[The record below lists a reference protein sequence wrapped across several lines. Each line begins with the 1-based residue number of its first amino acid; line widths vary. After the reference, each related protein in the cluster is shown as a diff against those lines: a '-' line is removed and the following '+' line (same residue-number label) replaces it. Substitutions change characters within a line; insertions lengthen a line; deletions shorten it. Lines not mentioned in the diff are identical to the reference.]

1 MLKKINLQVGG
12 MTCASCV
19 ANGEVA
25 LSMLPGVKKAV
36 VNLATG
42 KAAVEYDSEKVSL
55 AGTKKA
61 VDEIGYEVVIE
72 FTT

>member
-55 AGTKKA
+55 AGMKKA

>member
-1 MLKKINLQVGG
+1 VLKKINLQVGG

-19 ANGEVA
+19 ANVEVA
-25 LSMLPGVKKAV
+25 LSMLPGVKKVV

-42 KAAVEYDSEKVSL
+42 KVAVGYDSEKVSL
-55 AGTKKA
+55 AEMKKA

-72 FTT
+72 FTA

>member
-1 MLKKINLQVGG
+1 

-19 ANGEVA
+19 ANVEIA

-42 KAAVEYDSEKVSL
+42 KAVIEYDSEAVTL
-55 AGTKKA
+55 TAMKKQ
-61 VDEIGYEVVIE
+61 
-72 FTT
+72 

>member
-1 MLKKINLQVGG
+1 VLKKINLQVGG

-19 ANGEVA
+19 ANVEVA

-42 KAAVEYDSEKVSL
+42 KAAVEYYSEKVAL
-55 AGTKKA
+55 TKMKKA
-61 VDEIGYEVVIE
+61 VD
-72 FTT
+72 